1 MSSENVETLRRANDA
16 FKRGEK
22 DRALAN
28 YHPDVEWRDL
38 QHAPDTPERVLGVD
52 ALQTIWEQWEQAFD
66 EFSAE
71 ISEFIDAGDFVVA
84 VTHWLATGKESGLA
98 LDLRTAD
105 VFEFADGKIIGVTV
119 GYPDKQAAIE
129 AVGLAR

>member
-16 FKRGEK
+16 FKRGDK
-22 DRALAN
+22 DGALAN

-52 ALQTIWEQWEQAFD
+52 ALQTIWQQWEQAFD

-84 VTHWLATGKESGLA
+84 VTHWLATGRESGLV